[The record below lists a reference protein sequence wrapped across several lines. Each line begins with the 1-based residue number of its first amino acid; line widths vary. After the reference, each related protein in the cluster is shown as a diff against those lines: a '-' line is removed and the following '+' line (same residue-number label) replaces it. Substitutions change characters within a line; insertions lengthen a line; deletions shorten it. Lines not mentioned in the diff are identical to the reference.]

1 MRSLRMIF
9 QAYGCSLRSSSV
21 LVLLTVG
28 CLLGAC
34 DKVRKE
40 DSASPNLPKSSSDAV
55 PTSNGSPVPLPKN
68 PEALDK
74 LAGAVRA
81 QMSRDNS
88 TALELF
94 REALAL
100 DPTLKGVQYQM
111 AVVVMNQGDEAE
123 AGRLAYAAIAAG
135 DSVPQAYNL
144 IGTMAAR
151 RRDFPVAAWAFQK
164 GAEASPADPMIL
176 YNWSEALRA
185 QGQTAEAI
193 EKLRAAIQRNPGEPL
208 YALKLRLARIEAG
221 EEKDL
226 IPDVDRELALT
237 PPAGDW
243 LMTAAAIALK
253 HGRYQDAA
261 SLLTD
266 AQRSMQPILF
276 FGLLQEDP
284 FFSKFKEQPMI
295 APFYDVE
302 ISIQKPGAQGGGTK
316 AEP

>member
-1 MRSLRMIF
+1 MKFLPMGTAIRFFFAAVVCWSIL
-9 QAYGCSLRSSSV
+9 AVLSGCKKPEPAAVVSEPAAGPSP
-21 LVLLTVG
+21 
-28 CLLGAC
+28 GAAAE
-34 DKVRKE
+34 VQR
-40 DSASPNLPKSSSDAV
+40 
-55 PTSNGSPVPLPKN
+55 N
-68 PEALDK
+68 PAALDK
-74 LAGAVRA
+74 LSSGIRA
-81 QMSRDNS
+81 QLDRKNEE
-88 TALELF
+88 ALELF

-111 AVVVMNQGDEAE
+111 AVVFMNQSDEAE
-123 AGRLAYAAIAAG
+123 AGRLAYASIAAG
-135 DSVPQAYNL
+135 ESVPQAYNL

-208 YALKLRLARIEAG
+208 FAFKLRLARIEAG
-221 EEKDL
+221 EEQDI

-243 LMTAAAIALK
+243 LMTAAAIALRRE
-253 HGRYQDAA
+253 RYADAA
-261 SLLTD
+261 NLLGE
-266 AQRSMQPILF
+266 ARNRMQPILF

>member
-1 MRSLRMIF
+1 MKFLLMWPALRSLF
-9 QAYGCSLRSSSV
+9 AAAVCWATLAALSGCKKPEP
-21 LVLLTVG
+21 
-28 CLLGAC
+28 AA
-34 DKVRKE
+34 
-40 DSASPNLPKSSSDAV
+40 SASEPAAESLPGVA
-55 PTSNGSPVPLPKN
+55 TGSGEVQMRDPAALEKLSRGIRAQLDRKN
-68 PEALDK
+68 EEAL
-74 LAGAVRA
+74 A
-81 QMSRDNS
+81 
-88 TALELF
+88 LF

-100 DPTLKGVQYQM
+100 DPALKGVQYQM
-111 AVVVMNQGDEAE
+111 AVVAMNQGDEAE
-123 AGRLAYAAIAAG
+123 AERLANASIAAG
-135 DSVPQAYNL
+135 DSEAQAYNL

-151 RRDFPVAAWAFQK
+151 RKDFPLAAWAFQK
-164 GAEASPADPMIL
+164 GAEASPADPMIQ

-185 QGQTAEAI
+185 QGLTAESI

-261 SLLTD
+261 SLLSD
-266 AQRSMQPILF
+266 AQRNMQPILF

-284 FFSKFKEQPMI
+284 FFSRYKEQPMI

-302 ISIQKPGAQGGGTK
+302 ISIQKPGTQGGGTK